1 MKLALITEVWQMVK
15 ESVISTDRHQVAE
28 NLVTILI
35 DNDYSPAEIKTA
47 FRDDYDVTTALKY
60 HVDDA
65 VAIDDEDDIE
75 SDYYD
80 DYDSDEDDEYS

>member
-15 ESVISTDRHQVAE
+15 ESIISTDRDTVAE

-35 DNDYSPAEIKTA
+35 DNDYSPAEIKSA
-47 FRDDYDVTTALKY
+47 FRDDYDVASALKY

-65 VAIDDEDDIE
+65 IDLEDDVDQE
-75 SDYYD
+75 EDFYEDYGD
-80 DYDSDEDDEYS
+80 QEDDESY